1 MDFPDSDNLTRQR
14 GLLTDLDFHDQRVLL
29 PREKLS
35 G

>member
-14 GLLTDLDFHDQRVLL
+14 CLLTDLDSHDQRVLL

>member
-1 MDFPDSDNLTRQR
+1 MDFPDPDNLTRQR

-29 PREKLS
+29 PRLKDS